1 MSNQTLK
8 DIIRDEYKKCLSDPI
23 YFMRKYCQIQHP
35 TKGKIPFHLYPF
47 QEKVLRDFHKHD
59 YNIILKSRQL
69 GISTL
74 SAGYS
79 LWLMTFFT
87 DKNILVIATK
97 QDVAKNLVLKVKVMY
112 ENLPSWLRLPAVE
125 ANKLSLRFN
134 NGSQIKATSAAG
146 DSGRSEALSLLIV
159 DECISGD
166 TIIDIQ
172 DPVNK
177 NISVSVEELYEK
189 FKTHEN
195 EITTIDKSAF
205 FVPNNLGYK
214 VLSTDGFN
222 LFSGIKKLNV
232 NAYIHIVF
240 TDNTYIKCTLGH
252 LLKYPNNEYLEACHV
267 LPGDI
272 LFSGHEI
279 LSIECIEDNLIVYD
293 LTDVSDVNEYY
304 TNKVVSHN
312 CAFITS
318 IEEIWIS
325 AQQTLATGG
334 RAIIL
339 STPNGTGN
347 FFHKTWVDAE
357 TNPRSR
363 FNPIKLHWTVHP
375 DRDQAWRDKQDEIL
389 GVKGAAQEC
398 DASFISSGH
407 TVIEGDIL
415 QWYLQ
420 TTVQEPVEKRGFDA
434 NLWIWE
440 QPDYTKT
447 YIVVADVAR
456 GDGADY
462 SAFHVIDVE
471 SVTQVAEYKGQIT
484 TKDYGNMLVNIA
496 TEYNDA
502 LLVIENANVG
512 WASIQVAIDR
522 GYKNLY
528 YSPKDSSISDVS
540 QQLSKYVDLKNT
552 NQMTPGFTTSSRTRP
567 LVISKLDTYMRE
579 RVPVIRSRR
588 LIEELFV
595 FIWSGSRAEAQH
607 GYNDDLVMSFCI
619 SLWIRDTALKL
630 RQQGIDMHR
639 KTLDYLGT
647 AHSVYNQN
655 FGMSRAT
662 GWTITAGNGQ
672 EENLTWL
679 L

>member
-1 MSNQTLK
+1 MHEV
-8 DIIRDEYKKCLSDPI
+8 IRNTEY
-23 YFMRKYCQIQHP
+23 
-35 TKGKIPFHLYPF
+35 
-47 QEKVLRDFHKHD
+47 E
-59 YNIILKSRQL
+59 ILTPS
-69 GISTL
+69 
-74 SAGYS
+74 GYS
-79 LWLMTFFT
+79 DFDGIGKQEVDVIFHITFNDSSFLRCT
-87 DKNILVIATK
+87 
-97 QDVAKNLVLKVKVMY
+97 
-112 ENLPSWLRLPAVE
+112 EN
-125 ANKLSLRFN
+125 
-134 NGSQIKATSAAG
+134 
-146 DSGRSEALSLLIV
+146 
-159 DECISGD
+159 
-166 TIIDIQ
+166 
-172 DPVNK
+172 
-177 NISVSVEELYEK
+177 
-189 FKTHEN
+189 
-195 EITTIDKSAF
+195 
-205 FVPNNLGYK
+205 
-214 VLSTDGFN
+214 
-222 LFSGIKKLNV
+222 
-232 NAYIHIVF
+232 
-240 TDNTYIKCTLGH
+240 H
-252 LLKYPNNEYLEACHV
+252 LLKFTPDEFLEACHV
-267 LPGDI
+267 QIGDVLVNGKVI
-272 LFSGHEI
+272 TDISYETGSF
-279 LSIECIEDNLIVYD
+279 IVFD
-293 LTDVSDVNEYY
+293 PINVQLNNEYY
-304 TNKVVSHN
+304 SNDIVSHN